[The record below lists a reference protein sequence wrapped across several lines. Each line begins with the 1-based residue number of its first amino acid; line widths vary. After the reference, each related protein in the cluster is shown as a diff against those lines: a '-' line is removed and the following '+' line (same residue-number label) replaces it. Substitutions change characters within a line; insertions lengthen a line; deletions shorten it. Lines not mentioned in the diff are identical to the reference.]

1 MVASRS
7 VSVPPYSA
15 STNSPSLEAIYF
27 GKIAPRRP
35 YALTTAKPSPL
46 QPVDRHVESGEEGR
60 AVAGG
65 EGLGAAGH
73 VAHGAQVFHE
83 VAGCERHADGGF
95 GKRLAGGADHLGAG
109 LDAAAREGN
118 VGGDH
123 DGAGAG
129 PFGDPIIRR
138 IEARADHDALDHRI

>member
-60 AVAGG
+60 AVAGR

-83 VAGCERHADGGF
+83 VAGCERHADGGL
-95 GKRLAGGADHLGAG
+95 GKRLAGGADPLGPG
-109 LDAAAREGN
+109 LDAAAREWD

-123 DGAGAG
+123 DRAPPRALR
-129 PFGDPIIRR
+129 DPVI
-138 IEARADHDALDHRI
+138 